1 MEIKI
6 NKWDLIKLKSFCTAE
21 ETLNKVKRQSSE
33 WEKIIA
39 NEITD
44 KGLISKIYMQHMHLN
59 TRKTNNQ
66 SKSGQNT

>member
-44 KGLISKIYMQHMHLN
+44 KGLISKIY
-59 TRKTNNQ
+59 K
-66 SKSGQNT
+66 